1 MPTERQLEMQKEK
14 PAHNRHHAPRGVPA
28 RAARV
33 GLKGTRNKIRAISL
47 EFAGRR
53 CFFRLFAIGLFVLA
67 AGLAAY
73 VQAQAPKLTV
83 PTEERYTLHAGDVL
97 DIQYRYTP
105 EFNQTV
111 TVQPDG
117 YVSLAVGGD
126 LKVGGRT
133 LQQLRAL
140 ILATARARLEPPEL
154 TVSLKE
160 FQKPYIVVAGEVNQ
174 PGKIELREKLTAIQA
189 VLLAGGMK
197 ETAKSSQILVFRKLN
212 GDTAEV
218 KMLNL
223 KTLKRTS
230 DLENDLVLQ
239 AGDMIMVPR
248 NRISKIERYI
258 RYASV
263 AAFFTPLL
271 P

>member
-1 MPTERQLEMQKEK
+1 MAIVNRK
-14 PAHNRHHAPRGVPA
+14 P
-28 RAARV
+28 
-33 GLKGTRNKIRAISL
+33 L
-47 EFAGRR
+47 
-53 CFFRLFAIGLFVLA
+53 FRLLMIGLLALA
-67 AGLAAY
+67 AAVVAN
-73 VQAQAPKLTV
+73 VQAQRPALTTPV
-83 PTEERYTLHAGDVL
+83 EDRYTLHPGDVL

-117 YVSLAVGGD
+117 YISLAIGGD
-126 LKVGGRT
+126 LKVDGRT

-140 ILATARARLEPPEL
+140 VLAKARTRLESPEL
-154 TVSLKE
+154 TVVLKE

-197 ETAKSSQILVFRKLN
+197 ETAKSSQIMVFRKLN
-212 GDTAEV
+212 ADTAEV
-218 KMLNL
+218 KVLNL
-223 KTLKRTS
+223 KSLKSTS
-230 DLENDLVLQ
+230 DLENDLTLQ

-263 AAFFTPLL
+263 AAFFVSVVP
-271 P
+271 